1 MKSMA
6 VYSIDPGKLREF
18 QEPDPGNRLSSDGSN
33 AASILRGIAGDATS
47 LRRLFEILSAVVPDL
62 QRVRPQTLGRK
73 QQLRFYQQ
81 WAENQRLAF
90 DAFSMSDGTLRA
102 FGILLALFQADA
114 PRILVIEEPEA
125 SLHPAAAATIVG
137 ALRNECPKTQVII
150 STHSPEVLDLADP
163 EADEFRVVTWDKGR
177 TRIGFV
183 EGAAKGSLQKH
194 LATAGE
200 LFRMR
205 ILDAP
210 PLFRPFS
217 DDEQLPLFAELP

>member
-1 MKSMA
+1 
-6 VYSIDPGKLREF
+6 
-18 QEPDPGNRLSSDGSN
+18 
-33 AASILRGIAGDATS
+33 

-125 SLHPAAAATIVG
+125 SLHPAAASARR
-137 ALRNECPKTQVII
+137 LK
-150 STHSPEVLDLADP
+150 
-163 EADEFRVVTWDKGR
+163 
-177 TRIGFV
+177 
-183 EGAAKGSLQKH
+183 
-194 LATAGE
+194 
-200 LFRMR
+200 
-205 ILDAP
+205 
-210 PLFRPFS
+210 
-217 DDEQLPLFAELP
+217 